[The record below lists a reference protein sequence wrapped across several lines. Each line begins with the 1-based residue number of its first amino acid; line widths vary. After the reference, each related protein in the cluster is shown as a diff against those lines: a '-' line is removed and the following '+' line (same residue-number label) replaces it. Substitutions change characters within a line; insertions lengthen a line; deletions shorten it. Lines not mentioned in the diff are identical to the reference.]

1 MMTLNEKCDSFWRQN
16 VFVMRDCQHEGDE
29 VKNSWTGIR
38 LKNSCTKKLMFE
50 GVTAVLP
57 QC

>member
-29 VKNSWTGIR
+29 VKTAGQVLG
-38 LKNSCTKKLMFE
+38 LK
-50 GVTAVLP
+50 TAAQKTYV
-57 QC
+57 

>member
-38 LKNSCTKKLMFE
+38 LKNSCTKNLCLKE
-50 GVTAVLP
+50 
-57 QC
+57 